1 MTTTSS
7 RLTRETKSLINIG
20 VLTPRLMKKYKQRKK
35 KVFLIGSTYTEME
48 LLNKPEIKSKVDNLL
63 NFFVTMETLAKGSQ
77 YKFSR
82 RTWILDTLTKELEEL
97 EKKMS
102 EQNDA

>member
-1 MTTTSS
+1 
-7 RLTRETKSLINIG
+7 
-20 VLTPRLMKKYKQRKK
+20 MKKYKQKK
-35 KVFLIGSTYTEME
+35 KVFQIGSTYTEME
-48 LLNKPEIKSKVDNLL
+48 LLNRPEIKSKVDKML